1 MDAMLMMRPALR
13 SRKYGVTALQV
24 RNTDFVFTANV
35 RSQSSSV
42 LFMNGMPGGEA
53 IPALFTST
61 SMRPSTSRVRS
72 TMSFTSALLVT
83 SHFIAR
89 TLRPSAFAS
98 SAVFSALRT
107 WMSGIAMSAPSFAIA
122 RTMPRPMPLPPPVT
136 IATFPSSRA
145 MHSSVD
151 IIGVSEGHMTTHTLR
166 SRNWFG
172 RMDLDGFAT
181 RSWLKTEGFS
191 DLMFDGRPVI
201 GIANSWSEL
210 TNCNAHLRQVA
221 DAVKRGAWSA
231 GGFPLEFPT
240 ISLGEILMKPTT
252 MLFRNLMAMDV
263 EECLRAYPLD
273 AVVLLS
279 GCDKTTPAMLMGAA
293 SADVPAIM
301 VTGGPMLR
309 GKWRAEELGS
319 GTDVRRLWAERRADR
334 LTDEELCEVEACL
347 SRSSGHCMVMG
358 TASTMASMAEALG
371 MTLPGNAAIPAPD
384 SRRLALAELSGRRAV
399 ELALRGGPRPSEI
412 LTAKAFDNAISS
424 DMAIGGSTNAIIHL
438 VALAGRAGV
447 PLPLARFDALSRST
461 PLLVNCKPSGKYLME
476 DFFYAG
482 GLPAVLKELL
492 PLLHGD
498 ALAVNGRTLADNV
511 RDARCWNEDV
521 IRPLAIPLAPEG
533 GTVILFGNLCPDG
546 AVLKQS
552 AASPHLLT
560 HRGRAVVFESH
571 DDLAR
576 RIDDPALAID
586 ATSVLVLKHAGPK
599 GAPGMPEWGAAPIPA
614 RLLKQGVKDMV
625 RISDARMSGTSY
637 GTVVL
642 HVAPEAAIGGPL
654 ALVRDG
660 DEIDLDV
667 PKRKLTLRVSD
678 AELARRREAWTPP
691 APHFSGGYGRIFLD
705 HVLQAN
711 EGCDFDVLRGRRPVT
726 PEESARPTH
735 L

>member
-1 MDAMLMMRPALR
+1 
-13 SRKYGVTALQV
+13 
-24 RNTDFVFTANV
+24 
-35 RSQSSSV
+35 
-42 LFMNGMPGGEA
+42 
-53 IPALFTST
+53 
-61 SMRPSTSRVRS
+61 
-72 TMSFTSALLVT
+72 
-83 SHFIAR
+83 
-89 TLRPSAFAS
+89 
-98 SAVFSALRT
+98 
-107 WMSGIAMSAPSFAIA
+107 
-122 RTMPRPMPLPPPVT
+122 
-136 IATFPSSRA
+136 
-145 MHSSVD
+145 
-151 IIGVSEGHMTTHTLR
+151 
-166 SRNWFG
+166 
-172 RMDLDGFAT
+172 
-181 RSWLKTEGFS
+181 
-191 DLMFDGRPVI
+191 
-201 GIANSWSEL
+201 
-210 TNCNAHLRQVA
+210 
-221 DAVKRGAWSA
+221 
-231 GGFPLEFPT
+231 
-240 ISLGEILMKPTT
+240 
-252 MLFRNLMAMDV
+252 
-263 EECLRAYPLD
+263 
-273 AVVLLS
+273 
-279 GCDKTTPAMLMGAA
+279 
-293 SADVPAIM
+293 
-301 VTGGPMLR
+301 
-309 GKWRAEELGS
+309 
-319 GTDVRRLWAERRADR
+319 
-334 LTDEELCEVEACL
+334 
-347 SRSSGHCMVMG
+347 
-358 TASTMASMAEALG
+358 

-412 LTAKAFDNAISS
+412 LTAKAFDNAIRG
-424 DMAIGGSTNAIIHL
+424 DMAIGGSTNAIVHL

-637 GTVVL
+637 GTVIL

-678 AELARRREAWTPP
+678 VELARRREAWTPP
-691 APHFSGGYGRIFLD
+691 APHFTGGYGRIFLD